1 MRAKFFGIA
10 VSLSSV
16 AFLAF
21 PAVANALSDLV
32 INVDCAGGDKI
43 ARALSRLNVLDRRM
57 VIVISGTCTENVTI
71 ERDDVVLRSGG
82 SGGGVSAA
90 DATSPTILINGARR
104 VALENI
110 AVNGGHDGVRITAG
124 AAATIRGGSIR
135 NAGFYGVRVN
145 NNSSA
150 VIDGSTIEGHGQ
162 YGVTAVGSTVTVTNS
177 SIRGNGFSG
186 VVSVSGGALVLGQ
199 VDDAGNVCCGNT
211 IEDNRL
217 DGVTASRGAT
227 VRMYGNVVQ
236 GNGVATGRYGVLVGE
251 ESLVWMEGGNQL
263 RGNGSP
269 TGGGGALVRASSL
282 RTGFGDQPVIPQTN
296 EISGNT
302 NGIVAI
308 SANLQLQG
316 GLTVTGNRFTG
327 VSLDQ
332 GTRLR
337 TDGTSITGNVGH
349 GMTLSQTSGV
359 AFIGGANNVS
369 GNGGFGVICFDVGS
383 HYAGNT
389 AGVTGNTQGQVNCTP
404 F

>member
-1 MRAKFFGIA
+1 MRIA
-10 VSLSSV
+10 IPNST
-16 AFLAF
+16 AALAVTTCLAW
-21 PAVANALSDLV
+21 PTAASAVTDLV
-32 INVDCAGGDKI
+32 VNVDCASGENI
-43 ARALSRLNVLDRRM
+43 ARALSRTNVLDRRM
-57 VIVISGTCTENVTI
+57 IIVVSGTCTENVTI
-71 ERDDVVLRSGG
+71 ERDDVVLRVTS

-90 DATSPTILINGARR
+90 NATNPAILINAARR

-110 AVNGGHDGVRITAG
+110 AVSGGHDGVRITAG
-124 AAATIRGGSIR
+124 AAATIRSGSIR
-135 NAGFYGVRVN
+135 NAGFAGVRVDN
-145 NNSSA
+145 SSSA

-162 YGVTAVGSTVTVTNS
+162 YGVTAVGSTVTVTS
-177 SIRGNGFSG
+177 SGIRGNGFSG
-186 VVSVSGGALVLGQ
+186 VVSASGGALVLGQ
-199 VDDAGNVCCGNT
+199 IDDAGNVCCGNT
-211 IEDNRL
+211 IENNRL
-217 DGVTASRGAT
+217 DGVTVSRGAT

-269 TGGGGALVRASSL
+269 TLGGGALVRASSL
-282 RTGFGDQPVIPQTN
+282 RTGFGDQPVTPQTN

-316 GLTVTGNRFTG
+316 GLVVTGNTLTG

-337 TDGTSITGNVGH
+337 TDGTSITGNGGH
-349 GMTLSQTSGV
+349 GISLSQTSGV

-389 AGVTGNTQGQVNCTP
+389 SGVSGNTQGQVNCAG